1 MFLTRSKADNRPTTT
16 KVDEPPVEYLC
27 PISLSLMVDPV
38 IAADGHTYERADI
51 ELWFQQKRKS
61 PKTGNQL
68 ADLRL
73 IPNIALRQLIDD
85 YRAKNGLPVVDVPR
99 SPPAASPAG
108 AGGGYGYGGG
118 GDGGAR
124 ADVRFD
130 FLRNAV
136 GPSGMTAEEAD
147 LLGLVITAH
156 QAQHF
161 DELAKRLRAWP
172 SSPPH
177 TLVFI
182 SESMSFARNHG
193 ESRIRRELIAH
204 IPDYVSRHTT
214 MHGLHEST
222 LALLAQCA
230 EHDDCAACRKKAV
243 EACYTLY
250 KACPAVRRSMDL
262 AAFFL
267 RRLRAED
274 GGWGGGDSVA
284 RTLLAHVAL
293 TDKLTGVREA
303 RPEYEHYLNLL
314 PRAGGPGAGPADGEG
329 SGSPGA
335 RRGRELVLLAV
346 QSMGCYE
353 SIPPRYARLICDIL
367 LHQVRHPLV
376 ATPPRTTPHESP
388 LFAYPT
394 CPSSLSL
401 CVRWEGLGRAG
412 RPTGVRHGLAG
423 VCPQVGGRRGIPADT
438 GRPRDGRPK
447 RPRTH
452 REMDGA
458 GGDP

>member
-1 MFLTRSKADNRPTTT
+1 
-16 KVDEPPVEYLC
+16 
-27 PISLSLMVDPV
+27 
-38 IAADGHTYERADI
+38 
-51 ELWFQQKRKS
+51 LWFQQKRKS

-118 GDGGAR
+118 GGAR

-222 LALLAQCA
+222 LALLVQCA
-230 EHDDCAACRKKAV
+230 EHDDCAACRKKAI

-267 RRLRAED
+267 RRLRPWHRNTGKRMVKAPRLYIRDSGLVHELLGIGSAEALAGHPVVGASWEGFALEQVLAKLPKTD
-274 GGWGGGDSVA
+274 AWFWGTQGGAELDLFVKSVEE
-284 RTLLAHVAL
+284 TLREEHELMSA
-293 TDKLTGVREA
+293 KL
-303 RPEYEHYLNLL
+303 
-314 PRAGGPGAGPADGEG
+314 
-329 SGSPGA
+329 
-335 RRGRELVLLAV
+335 V
-346 QSMGCYE
+346 QS
-353 SIPPRYARLICDIL
+353 
-367 LHQVRHPLV
+367 
-376 ATPPRTTPHESP
+376 
-388 LFAYPT
+388 
-394 CPSSLSL
+394 
-401 CVRWEGLGRAG
+401 
-412 RPTGVRHGLAG
+412 
-423 VCPQVGGRRGIPADT
+423 
-438 GRPRDGRPK
+438 
-447 RPRTH
+447 
-452 REMDGA
+452 
-458 GGDP
+458 